1 MSGRVLLGKATTERG
16 GSSVFGL
23 WVSKPNANVETCDE
37 EDLLFDSTKPRHG
50 QILKSGVASATGAG
64 GGTNSTIQVT
74 VPASTNVMVYLG
86 GNTNFNKA
94 VSLMT
99 VAQTISTNTMT
110 LTFSTS
116 SSTGIATPYIIT
128 SLEAS

>member
-1 MSGRVLLGKATTERG
+1 MSERVLLGKATTERG

-23 WVSKPNANVETCDE
+23 WVSKPGAEVKTCDE
-37 EDLLFDSTKPRHG
+37 QDLLFDSTKPRHG
-50 QILKSGVASATGAG
+50 QVLKSGQASAVS
-64 GGTNSTIQVT
+64 GTNSTVQVT

-116 SSTGIATPYIIT
+116 SSVGIATPYIIT

>member
-1 MSGRVLLGKATTERG
+1 MSERVLLGKATTERG

-23 WVSKPNANVETCDE
+23 WVSKPGAEVKTCDE
-37 EDLLFDSTKPRHG
+37 QDLLFDSTKPRHG
-50 QILKSGVASATGAG
+50 QVLKSGQASAVS
-64 GGTNSTIQVT
+64 GTNSTVEVT

-116 SSTGIATPYIIT
+116 SSTGIATPYIVT

>member
-1 MSGRVLLGKATTERG
+1 MGKGTSAR
-16 GSSVFGL
+16 GSSNYGL
-23 WVSKPNANVETCDE
+23 WVSKPGADVKTCDE
-37 EDLLFDSTKPRHG
+37 QDLLFDSTKPRHG

-116 SSTGIATPYIIT
+116 SSAGIATPYIIT

>member
-1 MSGRVLLGKATTERG
+1 MSERVLLGKATTERG

-23 WVSKPNANVETCDE
+23 WVSKPGAEVKTCDE
-37 EDLLFDSTKPRHG
+37 QDLLFDSTKPRHG
-50 QILKSGVASATGAG
+50 QVLKSGQASAVS
-64 GGTNSTIQVT
+64 GTNSTVEVT

-128 SLEAS
+128 SFEAS

>member
-23 WVSKPNANVETCDE
+23 WVSKPNAEVTTCDE
-37 EDLLFDSTKPRHG
+37 QDPLFDSTKPRHG
-50 QILKSGVASATGAG
+50 QVLKSGQASAVS
-64 GGTNSTIQVT
+64 GTNSTVQVT

-116 SSTGIATPYIIT
+116 SSVGIATPYIIT

>member
-1 MSGRVLLGKATTERG
+1 MSGRVLLGKGTTAR
-16 GSSVFGL
+16 GSSNYGL
-23 WVSKPNANVETCDE
+23 WVSKPGAEVTTCDE
-37 EDLLFDSTKPRHG
+37 QDLLFDSTKPRHG
-50 QILKSGVASATGAG
+50 QVLKSGQASAVS
-64 GGTNSTIQVT
+64 GTNSTVEVT

-116 SSTGIATPYIIT
+116 SSIGIATPSIVT

>member
-1 MSGRVLLGKATTERG
+1 MSKRVLLGKATTERG

-23 WVSKPNANVETCDE
+23 WVSKPGAEVKTCDE
-37 EDLLFDSTKPRHG
+37 QDLLFDSTKPRHG
-50 QILKSGVASATGAG
+50 QVLKSGQASAVS
-64 GGTNSTIQVT
+64 GTNSTVEVT

-116 SSTGIATPYIIT
+116 SSTGIATPYIVT

>member
-1 MSGRVLLGKATTERG
+1 MSGRVLLGRATTERG
-16 GSSVFGL
+16 GSSVYGL
-23 WVSKPNANVETCDE
+23 WVSKPGVEVTTCDE
-37 EDLLFDSTKPRHG
+37 QDLLFDSTKPRHG
-50 QILKSGVASATGAG
+50 QVLKSGLASAVS
-64 GGTNSTIQVT
+64 GTNSTIQVT
-74 VPASTNVMVYLG
+74 VPESTNVMVYLG

-128 SLEAS
+128 TLEAS